1 MVPLANLKCREYGEV
16 RAALT
21 STADDVLGC
30 LGLDVLVRFPSVAVV
45 LKHTTN
51 INNFKY

>member
-1 MVPLANLKCREYGEV
+1 MAPLAHLECGEYGKV

-21 STADDVLGC
+21 STADYVLGRF
-30 LGLDVLVRFPSVAVV
+30 GLDVLVGFPSVAVV
-45 LKHTTN
+45 LQHTTN